1 LINFE
6 KSLVM
11 PFIKTSYRNDF
22 YFGASK
28 ELIKL
33 AKEFRKKPTEAE
45 EVLWYALRNNHFPG
59 LKFRRQHPIKWFIA
73 DFYCH
78 EAKLVIEV
86 DGGIHLAIPQAEHD
100 ESRTSEIETLGIHVL
115 RLTNEEIMNSL
126 ESVLEQI
133 KTSIQCSSSPSPRGE
148 GAGG

>member
-1 LINFE
+1 MVKFE

-22 YFGASK
+22 YYGASK
-28 ELIKL
+28 ELIEL

-45 EVLWYALRNNHFPG
+45 EVLWNALRNNHFSG
-59 LKFRRQHPIKWFIA
+59 IKFRRQHPVKWFIV

-86 DGGIHLAIPQAEHD
+86 DGGIHLAFPQAEHD
-100 ESRTSEIETLGIHVL
+100 ESRTSEI
-115 RLTNEEIMNSL
+115 
-126 ESVLEQI
+126 Q
-133 KTSIQCSSSPSPRGE
+133 TS
-148 GAGG
+148 